1 MVSLLV
7 FEGWELDFATGTRE
21 VEDLDSC
28 SELEFVALRAGV
40 ALNSL
45 DAGNGGSSD
54 SQNI

>member
-1 MVSLLV
+1 M
-7 FEGWELDFATGTRE
+7 DFATGTRE

-28 SELEFVALRAGV
+28 SKLEFVALRAGV